1 MILYQPKAP
10 WADCACYGYH
20 AAAVVDGLLV
30 QLPRLR
36 NADGGVIDALHDALR
51 AFFQQFFDVRTT
63 AAAAV
68 QNLSVCGKR
77 QKPHSPPCQ
86 RPMAQIHH
94 SNHDLPAEAHRLAGI
109 LKKRHFSASLT
120 FFHHNN
126 LVGDIPHG
134 GQLVQHLINR
144 DKHRHALGQTVFRSQ
159 PEVWQQRGQSRTVL
173 EGVIAQ
179 LNLDMTYKEML
190 NKVSVETSSDSR
202 IVSISVTDEDPYTAS
217 EIANAV
223 RDMAAE
229 HIQSVM
235 DIEAVNVVDTAN
247 IPNEKA
253 SPSLAKNG
261 VIGGLLGVIIAM
273 AAVIIIYLTND
284 TIKVEEDVER
294 YLGLSVL
301 GSIPFSE
308 KESRSKKKKSRKR
321 R

>member
-1 MILYQPKAP
+1 MENQVTNNNDEIEIDL
-10 WADCACYGYH
+10 GEVFH
-20 AAAVVDGLLV
+20 LV
-30 QLPRLR
+30 ISKL
-36 NADGGVIDALHDALR
+36 GVII
-51 AFFQQFFDVRTT
+51 
-63 AAAAV
+63 
-68 QNLSVCGKR
+68 LS
-77 QKPHSPPCQ
+77 
-86 RPMAQIHH
+86 
-94 SNHDLPAEAHRLAGI
+94 GI
-109 LKKRHFSASLT
+109 LLGVLSIIGTMLFITPKYESTTKIMVLNKQDNNTLTSADMQTSTQLT
-120 FFHHNN
+120 K
-126 LVGDIPHG
+126 DYAE
-134 GQLVQHLINR
+134 LI
-144 DKHRHALGQTVFRSQ
+144 
-159 PEVWQQRGQSRTVL
+159 QSRTVL

-179 LNLDMTYKEML
+179 LNLDMTYKAML

>member
-1 MILYQPKAP
+1 MENQVTNNNDEIEL
-10 WADCACYGYH
+10 DLGEVFH
-20 AAAVVDGLLV
+20 LV
-30 QLPRLR
+30 ISKL
-36 NADGGVIDALHDALR
+36 GVII
-51 AFFQQFFDVRTT
+51 
-63 AAAAV
+63 
-68 QNLSVCGKR
+68 LS
-77 QKPHSPPCQ
+77 
-86 RPMAQIHH
+86 
-94 SNHDLPAEAHRLAGI
+94 GI
-109 LKKRHFSASLT
+109 LLGVLSIIGTMLFITPKYESTTKIMVLNKQDNNTLTSADMQTSTQLT
-120 FFHHNN
+120 K
-126 LVGDIPHG
+126 DYAE
-134 GQLVQHLINR
+134 LI
-144 DKHRHALGQTVFRSQ
+144 
-159 PEVWQQRGQSRTVL
+159 QSRTVL
-173 EGVIAQ
+173 EGVLAQ

>member
-1 MILYQPKAP
+1 MENQVTNNNDEIEIDL
-10 WADCACYGYH
+10 GEVFH
-20 AAAVVDGLLV
+20 LV
-30 QLPRLR
+30 ISKL
-36 NADGGVIDALHDALR
+36 GVII
-51 AFFQQFFDVRTT
+51 
-63 AAAAV
+63 
-68 QNLSVCGKR
+68 LS
-77 QKPHSPPCQ
+77 
-86 RPMAQIHH
+86 
-94 SNHDLPAEAHRLAGI
+94 GI
-109 LKKRHFSASLT
+109 LLGVLSIIGTMLFITPKYESTTKIMVLNKQDNNTLTSADMQRSTQLT
-120 FFHHNN
+120 K
-126 LVGDIPHG
+126 DYAE
-134 GQLVQHLINR
+134 LI
-144 DKHRHALGQTVFRSQ
+144 
-159 PEVWQQRGQSRTVL
+159 QSRTVL

>member
-1 MILYQPKAP
+1 MI
-10 WADCACYGYH
+10 
-20 AAAVVDGLLV
+20 
-30 QLPRLR
+30 
-36 NADGGVIDALHDALR
+36 I
-51 AFFQQFFDVRTT
+51 
-63 AAAAV
+63 
-68 QNLSVCGKR
+68 LS
-77 QKPHSPPCQ
+77 
-86 RPMAQIHH
+86 
-94 SNHDLPAEAHRLAGI
+94 GI
-109 LKKRHFSASLT
+109 LLGVLSIIGTMLFITPKYESTTKIMVLNKQDNNTLTSADMQTSTQLT
-120 FFHHNN
+120 K
-126 LVGDIPHG
+126 DYAE
-134 GQLVQHLINR
+134 LI
-144 DKHRHALGQTVFRSQ
+144 
-159 PEVWQQRGQSRTVL
+159 QSRTVL

-301 GSIPFSE
+301 GSIPIF
-308 KESRSKKKKSRKR
+308 
-321 R
+321 